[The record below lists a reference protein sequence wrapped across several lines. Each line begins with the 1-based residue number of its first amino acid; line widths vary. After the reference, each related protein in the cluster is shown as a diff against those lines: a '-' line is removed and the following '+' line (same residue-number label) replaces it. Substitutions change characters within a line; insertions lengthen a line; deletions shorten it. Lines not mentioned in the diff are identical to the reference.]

1 MLLSGLTGPR
11 KSLETTFFPKKVLW
25 RDFRAILSAKCV
37 NKGYHITQSKP
48 IRVRGVGDMGVGP
61 GWGCGSGQVG
71 PSRAGAGGWGRVTV
85 GRRVADSRSTAEAY
99 VRRRRLKNL
108 TLLYPI
114 ILSLTLT
121 TQWPYWPRKSLET
134 TFFPQKRLWR
144 DFRAI
149 LSAKCVDMGYL
160 ATQWTY
166 WAPKV
171 P

>member
-1 MLLSGLTGPR
+1 MRRCGIPDYSVALLGPESPL
-11 KSLETTFFPKKVLW
+11 KQLFSPKKVLW

-37 NKGYHITQSKP
+37 NMGYHITRSKP

-85 GRRVADSRSTAEAY
+85 GTQAGRRRVADSRSTAEAY

-114 ILSLTLT
+114 ILSGGSGPPDSDNSVALL
-121 TQWPYWPRKSLET
+121 
-134 TFFPQKRLWR
+134 
-144 DFRAI
+144 
-149 LSAKCVDMGYL
+149 
-160 ATQWTY
+160 
-166 WAPKV
+166 APKV